1 MYKRQYISRILS
13 SLPTKTLVNIKVAIK
28 SGHTIDDL
36 MKDFPILKA
45 YQARFLYFYYKER
58 DFSTRA
64 VKLGHKDE
72 PYFEGDFPVIPE
84 YKLEDLTGEEKAIAK
99 FGPVEKL
106 IVWEK

>member
-1 MYKRQYISRILS
+1 MYKRQYANRIIS
-13 SLPTKTLVNIKVAIK
+13 SLPTKTHANIRVAIRN
-28 SGHTIDDL
+28 GHTIDDL
-36 MKDFPILKA
+36 MRDFPILKA
-45 YQARFLYFYYKER
+45 YQAKFLYFYYKEM

-84 YKLEDLTGEEKAIAK
+84 YRLEDLTGEEKVIAK

-106 IVWEK
+106 KVWEK